1 MQTPKSQLINGNSEI
16 ILYLIGGSTK
26 TMMKDNKISFITSLV
41 AEDDITKKETKY
53 RVVKL
58 KKALDMK
65 EFNQYMIE
73 MGYKPIISPNER
85 MVEF

>member
-1 MQTPKSQLINGNSEI
+1 M
-16 ILYLIGGSTK
+16 ILQ
-26 TMMKDNKISFITSLV
+26 
-41 AEDDITKKETKY
+41 KKETKY

>member
-26 TMMKDNKISFITSLV
+26 AMMKDNKISFITSLV

-53 RVVKL
+53 RVVNQGDYTSPFLFYEIYQIL
-58 KKALDMK
+58 KHSLN
-65 EFNQYMIE
+65 F
-73 MGYKPIISPNER
+73 
-85 MVEF
+85 

>member
-1 MQTPKSQLINGNSEI
+1 
-16 ILYLIGGSTK
+16 
-26 TMMKDNKISFITSLV
+26 MMKDNKISFITSLV